1 MTFGRKLSRYIAGK
15 FVFQFLAVLG
25 TVMALIFFVE
35 SLENMRRI
43 GNIGL
48 PISFVFI
55 LTSFRLPWLSE
66 QALPFAVL
74 IASMTTFLTLSR
86 SLELVVARGAG
97 VSAWQFV
104 APVAVAAALIGI
116 IATAIYNPLA
126 AQLLDRHQRV
136 FAENITGTPMI
147 QQVWLRQA
155 GERGTSVMYAAG
167 ASSDGSV
174 LTTVTAYLFDDDGRF
189 LRRLEADSAVLDQ
202 NSWLMRDV
210 WTFETGTEPYFTEL
224 GQISTLLSAAEIR
237 ESLANAQTIGFWKL
251 SEFIDIARKSGLDP
265 TPLTLQYH
273 NLLAQPLLLV
283 AMVLIAASVSLRL
296 FRQGNIGPMIVGGIG
311 AGFLLYI
318 MTQLFGDLAEAG
330 KISPIAA
337 AWVPATVALLLGA
350 TRLLH
355 QEDG

>member
-1 MTFGRKLSRYIAGK
+1 MTLSRKLSRYIAGK
-15 FVFQFLAVLG
+15 FTFQFLAVLG

-35 SLENMRRI
+35 GLENMRRI
-43 GNIGL
+43 GNVGL

-55 LTSFRLPWLSE
+55 LTGFRLPWLSE
-66 QALPFAVL
+66 QALPFAIL
-74 IASMTTFLTLSR
+74 IAAMTTFLTLSR

-104 APVAVAAALIGI
+104 APVAGVAAAIGLL
-116 IATAIYNPLA
+116 ATTLYNPLA
-126 AQLLDRHQRV
+126 ANLLERHNRV
-136 FAENITGTPMI
+136 FAQKIAGTPTVG
-147 QQVWLRQA
+147 QVWLRQA
-155 GERGTSVMYAAG
+155 GDDGTSVFYAAG
-167 ASSDGSV
+167 ASSDGRT
-174 LTTVTAYLFDDDGRF
+174 LTTVTAYLFDDNGRF
-189 LRRLEADSAVLDQ
+189 VRRLEADSAVLDQ
-202 NSWLMRDV
+202 NRWLLRNV
-210 WTFETGTEPYFTEL
+210 WTYESGVEPYYAEL
-224 GQISTLLSAAEIR
+224 RQISTLLSAAEVR
-237 ESLANAQTIGFWKL
+237 ESLDNVQTMGFWDL

-318 MTQLFGDLAEAG
+318 VTQLFGDLAKAG
-330 KISPIAA
+330 TISPIAA

-350 TRLLH
+350 TRLLF